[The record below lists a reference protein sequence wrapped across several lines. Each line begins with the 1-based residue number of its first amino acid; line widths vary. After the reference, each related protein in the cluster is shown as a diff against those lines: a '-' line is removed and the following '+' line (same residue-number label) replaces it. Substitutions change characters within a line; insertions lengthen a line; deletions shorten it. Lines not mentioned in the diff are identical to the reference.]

1 MPQAISIVDFLV
13 KRSELPVLD
22 VRSEGEFESGHIP
35 GAINIPLME
44 NDERVAVGTTY
55 KHNGREAAV
64 LKGLELTGPHLKDRL
79 KHAVRTLDTDEV
91 LVHCWRGGMRSEFFA
106 TLLGMYGLRVF
117 VLEGGYKA
125 FRRHAHQHFERS
137 WNFRV
142 LSGHTGSGK
151 TDILNALAGMA
162 QVIDLEGLAHHR
174 GSSFGGLGMDEIT
187 QEQFENDLADRL
199 MRFDPQQPIWIENEN
214 RTIGTRVIPEGIWQQ
229 MISAP
234 RFEVQRTFDERLDQL
249 MHDYA
254 GFPRSDL
261 RDAMERIGKRLGPQH
276 VKRALELLDEG
287 MLREAFAIALRYYDK
302 AYDFHK
308 EKYDVP
314 SATTVNGTGRTAEE
328 IAMTIKDIN

>member
-1 MPQAISIVDFLV
+1 MPQAIPIVDFLV

-22 VRSEGEFESGHIP
+22 VRSESEFESGHIP

-44 NDERVAVGTTY
+44 NEERVAVGTTY

-79 KHAVRTLDTDEV
+79 KHAVRTLGTDEV

-106 TLLGMYGLRVF
+106 TLLGMYGLNVH

-125 FRRHAHQHFERS
+125 FRRYAHQQFDRS
-137 WNFRV
+137 WKFRV
-142 LSGHTGSGK
+142 LSGYTGSGK
-151 TDILNALAGMA
+151 TDILNALAGMD

-174 GSSFGGLGMDEIT
+174 GSSFGGLGMDDIT

-199 MRFDPQQPIWIENEN
+199 MRFDPVQPIWIENEN
-214 RTIGTRVIPEGIWQQ
+214 RTIGTQVIPEGIWQQ

-254 GFPRSDL
+254 GFPRADL

-302 AYDFHK
+302 AYDFHN
-308 EKYDVP
+308 EKYGVP
-314 SATTVNGTGRTAEE
+314 SVTTVNGTGRTAEE